1 MTRLRAAVL
10 LCTCAAMA
18 ASAGALA
25 SAGAAS
31 SSATPKA
38 KLIVLGRSI
47 GVVALGQTEAVARAA
62 LQGHLVCV
70 KTFCFAPDKKHPG
83 LDIVL
88 SAASGGTVAAV
99 QIDAAKGFTG
109 PTAAFRTAAGIRLGS
124 HTATVK
130 RAYPKLKIRPST
142 GEVEGLLR
150 AGAACT
156 HFAFKADRVDSIRV
170 VPNC

>member
-1 MTRLRAAVL
+1 MTRLRAAAL
-10 LCTCAAMA
+10 LCTCAAVA

-25 SAGAAS
+25 GAGAAS

-38 KLIVLGRSI
+38 KLIVLSRSI
-47 GVVALGQTEAVARAA
+47 GVVALGQTEAAARAA
-62 LQGHLVCV
+62 LQGRLVCV
-70 KTFCFAPDKKHPG
+70 KTFCFAPNKKHPALYISLTATG
-83 LDIVL
+83 
-88 SAASGGTVAAV
+88 GGTVASV
-99 QIDAAKGFTG
+99 QINAAKAFTG
-109 PTAAFRTAAGIRLGS
+109 PTAAFRTAEGIRLGS

-130 RAYPKLKIRPST
+130 RAYPKLKLKPST

-150 AGAACT
+150 AGGACT